1 MENTNVTAQ
10 SPQQA
15 KMDAAAI
22 NIRLYGPQDYDGVIA
37 IFADAYAGNDD
48 NFATMEDM
56 ERLRLS
62 YPEGQL
68 VACLGD
74 EIVGLILSLH
84 CRFAQF
90 SEPQQM
96 ADIYNPALFEG
107 YGVDGDSL
115 FALEI
120 LVKSTHKRMG
130 IGKLLNARLTQ
141 TLVRNN
147 LRAFIGVSRVSGY
160 GKLQQEMSIETYL
173 QKVVAGELHDPSLS
187 YNCANQML
195 PKQAIAAYYPADVD
209 SAGYGALVIQYN
221 PYYQPVS
228 AI

>member
-1 MENTNVTAQ
+1 MDSTNISHPIA
-10 SPQQA
+10 PQA
-15 KMDAAAI
+15 KLDASAI
-22 NIRLYGPQDYDGVIA
+22 DIRLYGPQDYDGVIA
-37 IFADAYAGNDD
+37 VFADCYAGIDD
-48 NFATMEDM
+48 NFATFEDM
-56 ERLRLS
+56 ESLRLS

-90 SEPQQM
+90 SQPQKM
-96 ADIYNPALFEG
+96 ADIYNPDRFEG

-130 IGKLLNARLTQ
+130 IGKLLNAQLTQ

-160 GKLQQEMSIETYL
+160 GKLQTEMSIETYL

-195 PKQAIAAYYPADVD
+195 PTQAITAYYPADLE

-221 PYYQPVS
+221 PHYQSTS